1 MLLQCGF
8 ALPFLWSQVLNPLP
22 GRSHSR
28 AIYVGADRVWSDT
41 QAERDGRE

>member
-8 ALPFLWSQVLNPLP
+8 ALPFLWSQVLNPIP

-28 AIYVGADRVWSDT
+28 AIYAGADKGVEQHS
-41 QAERDGRE
+41 GRERRT